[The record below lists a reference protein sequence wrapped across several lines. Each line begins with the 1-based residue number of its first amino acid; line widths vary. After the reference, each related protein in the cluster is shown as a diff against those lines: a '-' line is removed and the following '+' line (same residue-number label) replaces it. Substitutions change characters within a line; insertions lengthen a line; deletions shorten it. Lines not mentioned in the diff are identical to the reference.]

1 MTDDSGKVPQSEID
15 RAKSDIVEAIRRHLP
30 IKKTGK
36 NWSACC
42 PFHQENSASFTVS
55 EEKQM
60 FYCFGCGESGDAV
73 DFVVKHTGASFRQ
86 AVESINGGLSLES
99 SATYRPAVKRAVQCS
114 LPGHAEDREK
124 TARVLHSC
132 DAAYQHQYLLRNN
145 TAPDP
150 GCLVNKGKLLVLLI
164 NNIGEKVNMA
174 AIDADGSI
182 SYAAGAPSFGSTAII
197 DPVFGPT
204 ATKDSISQRDSR
216 TIICADYA
224 HAWRIWW
231 AQSGRSRVLC
241 AMSADNLSWMLANC
255 RDRFTHVGCD
265 PSQSDE
271 YQDMGH
277 EVVTLPIDPYTRV
290 DRPAIVRQSLMA

>member
-15 RAKSDIVEAIRRHLP
+15 RAKSDIVEVIRRHLP

-60 FYCFGCGESGDAV
+60 FYCFGCGAGGDAV
-73 DFVVKHTGASFRQ
+73 DFVVQHTGVSFRQ

-99 SATYRPAVKRAVQCS
+99 SSSPARPAAPRAITCT

-124 TARVLHSC
+124 AMKHLQRCEV
-132 DAAYQHQYLLRNN
+132 AEQHQYFTRNN
-145 TAPDP
+145 TATN
-150 GCLVNKGKLLVLLI
+150 GECLTLKGSLIVPII
-164 NNIGEKVNMA
+164 NNIGETVNAA
-174 AIDADGSI
+174 AITNGDVTF
-182 SYAAGAPSFGSTAII
+182 AAGAPSFGSTAII
-197 DPVFGPT
+197 DPVAQKERSSPLELEEL
-204 ATKDSISQRDSR
+204 

-231 AQSGRSRVLC
+231 ANGCNARVLC
-241 AMSADNLSWMLANC
+241 TMSADNLSWMLANC

-265 PSQSDE
+265 PSQAEE

-277 EVVTLPIDPYTRV
+277 EVVTLPLDPYTRV

>member
-1 MTDDSGKVPQSEID
+1 MTNDNGQVSQSDIA
-15 RAKSDIVEAIRRHLP
+15 RAKSNIVSAIRQHLP

-42 PFHQENSASFTVS
+42 PFHQENSASFTVN
-55 EEKQM
+55 EDKQM
-60 FYCFGCGESGDAV
+60 FYCFGCGEGGDAV
-73 DFVVKHTGASFRQ
+73 DFVVKYLGVSFRQ
-86 AVESINGGLSLES
+86 AVDSINGGLSLES
-99 SATYRPAVKRAVQCS
+99 STTDRPAVKRAVKCS

-124 TARVLHSC
+124 TARVLHNC

-150 GCLVNKGKLLVLLI
+150 GCLISKGKLLVLLI

-182 SYAAGAPSFGSTAII
+182 KYAAGSPSFGSTAII
-197 DPVFGPT
+197 DPAG
-204 ATKDSISQRDSR
+204 DHDGL

-231 AQSGRSRVLC
+231 SQSGRSRVLC
-241 AMSADNLSWMLANC
+241 TMSADNLSWMLANC

-265 PSQSDE
+265 PSQAEE

-277 EVVTLPIDPYTRV
+277 EVVTLPLDPYARV
-290 DRPAIVRQSLMA
+290 DRRSMSNYSEPCQCIQ